1 MKSTW
6 LWVGVS
12 AAAGM
17 FPTIGIG
24 QSKSPK
30 KTKPASASVTKPA
43 APAKKVPV
51 TAAMSAQELEQRLN
65 SYKRVTLTTDTSLL
79 TAAERK
85 CITHLMKA
93 AQYADRIFWKQ
104 TIGPKEEFLASIKD
118 TNQRKFAEINY
129 GPWDRLNNDKS
140 FVAGYGEKPAGVN
153 FYVEGFSAKLVK
165 DTLLLRDVLSPYT
178 LIKKYEMPKPPPP
191 MKPGEDAMPMDPMD
205 MEMPNPGMPF
215 TGTDGQQYAIQKY
228 SEAYRKE
235 IMKIVMHLNEAAQA
249 IEAEDKNL
257 AEYLRMRSGGLM
269 MDDYTASDVQW
280 LGLKS
285 HLDIVI
291 GPIENYEDKLT
302 GQKTSYESYVLVRD
316 MEWGKRLDKY
326 VGMLPA
332 LQAGLPVDPKY
343 KPVLNSGNEI
353 NASTGEI
360 IQKEGF
366 PPMQKPAQPMSQ
378 LAVFDVVYYGGDC
391 NSGSKTIAVN
401 LPNDETIQ
409 ENFGT
414 RRSQL
419 KNTMKA
425 KFDHIV
431 VPISKVVIAPEQ
443 QKHITFDAFF
453 NNVMFHEVAHGLGV
467 KYVVSDKSVSEGN
480 SKTIREALGVHYSA
494 LEECKADVLGLY
506 MVTELFDKKELGGQL
521 DDYYVTFVA
530 SVFRSVRFGASSAH
544 GKANMITFNTLL
556 ERGAIK
562 YSNNGYYT
570 VNVGAMRSVIA
581 VLAGALLQVQ
591 GDGNPAKAADMLSSL
606 GVIQEGLSADLK
618 RIEAASIPVDLVFDQ
633 GIATLGLEKYFEDP
647 EVKMREWAKQ
657 QQKRGGFNGGGM
669 DGMGNPGGMP
679 GMGGPGGA
687 PGMGNPPAGKPGQAP
702 VPPAGGNA
710 PGVPPAPKG
719 EK

>member
-12 AAAGM
+12 AVAGM

-43 APAKKVPV
+43 TPAKKVPV

-65 SYKRVTLTTDTSLL
+65 SYKRVKLSTDTSLL

-93 AQYADRIFWKQ
+93 AEYADRIFWKQ

-140 FVAGYGEKPAGVN
+140 FVTGYGEKPAGVN
-153 FYVEGFSAKLVK
+153 FYVEGFSTKLVK
-165 DTLLLRDVLSPYT
+165 DTLFLRDVLSPYT

-191 MKPGEDAMPMDPMD
+191 MKPGADAMPMDPMD

-249 IEAEDKNL
+249 IEAEDKDF

-269 MDDYTASDVQW
+269 MDDYIASDVQW

-343 KPVLNSGNEI
+343 KPVLNSGSETNV
-353 NASTGEI
+353 STGEI

-556 ERGAIK
+556 DRGAIK
-562 YSNNGYYT
+562 YSNKGYYT
-570 VNVGAMRSVIA
+570 VNVGVMRSVIA
-581 VLAGALLQVQ
+581 VLAGSLLQVQ
-591 GDGNPAKAADMLSSL
+591 GDGNPVKAADMLSSL
-606 GVIQEGLSADLK
+606 GVIREGLSADLK

-633 GIATLGLEKYFEDP
+633 GISTLGLEKYFEDP

-679 GMGGPGGA
+679 GMGGPSGA

-710 PGVPPAPKG
+710 PGVPPTPKG
-719 EK
+719 KK